1 MYCQICFPVVFG
13 MESINN
19 AFTHTSI
26 FLHILLGDFTTVSS
40 YLSTEISSIQGMH
53 ISGFLAMP
61 TKARIS
67 Y

>member
-1 MYCQICFPVVFG
+1 MH
-13 MESINN
+13 SL
-19 AFTHTSI
+19 TLTI

-53 ISGFLAMP
+53 IWGFLAMP
-61 TKARIS
+61 TKARTL

>member
-1 MYCQICFPVVFG
+1 MYCQTCFPVVFG

-61 TKARIS
+61 TKARILC
-67 Y
+67 